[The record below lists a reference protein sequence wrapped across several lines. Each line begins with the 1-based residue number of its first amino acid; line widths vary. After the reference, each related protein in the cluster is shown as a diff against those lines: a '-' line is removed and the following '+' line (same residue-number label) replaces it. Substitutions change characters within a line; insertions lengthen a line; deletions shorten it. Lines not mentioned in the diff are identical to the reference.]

1 MFCTKCGEK
10 FQEEGLKFC
19 QSCGTKTEA
28 GLVDLGQ
35 LKSFYDSGM
44 YSNIGEKI
52 KTLAKVLAIIFS
64 ILCIIIGI
72 VIIIIGAVM
81 NSNAGRGNPGAG
93 MIWLGIGYMFLGPL
107 FSWIYSFFMYG
118 FGELIV
124 RTTETAIN
132 TAKKQ

>member
-10 FQEEGLKFC
+10 LQEEGLKFC

-28 GLVDLGQ
+28 GLLDLGQ
-35 LKSFYDSGM
+35 FKSNYDSGM

-64 ILCIIIGI
+64 ILSVIAGIVMIIIGS
-72 VIIIIGAVM
+72 VL
-81 NSNAGRGNPGAG
+81 NSNAWDNPGTG
-93 MIWLGIGYMFLGPL
+93 VIWLGIVYMFLGPL

-118 FGELIV
+118 FGELISK
-124 RTTETAIN
+124 TTDIAKII
-132 TAKKQ
+132 AKKQ